1 MKERASGST
10 APSEG
15 STRARIMAAALR
27 VFATRG
33 FEAAT
38 LKEITLA
45 SQTNVAAIHYHF
57 GSKEVL
63 IQEVLASVAN
73 PINRMRLELLNSVPE
88 GPERTLV
95 HVVRSLVAPPIRLSL
110 DSTGDAR
117 LLTRLLLQARA
128 LPSEFTSTTIFAQYD
143 ATAQHFVQ
151 ALMHATPGLSHE
163 DAYWRYAFAIGA
175 MHYIVSESEAG
186 HHRLQRISSGA
197 CDTSDSDAILSQL
210 VAFVVAGFQ
219 ARTPSPA
226 APST

>member
-1 MKERASGST
+1 
-10 APSEG
+10 
-15 STRARIMAAALR
+15 MAAALR

-38 LKEITLA
+38 LKEITLT

-73 PINRMRLELLNSVPE
+73 PINSLRLELLNSVPE

-95 HVVRSLVAPPIRLSL
+95 HVVRSLVAPPIQLSL

-143 ATAQHFVQ
+143 ATAQHFVR
-151 ALMHATPGLSHE
+151 ALMAATPGLSQQ

-175 MHYIVSESEAG
+175 MHYIVSESDAG
-186 HHRLQRISSGA
+186 HHRLQRISGGV
-197 CDTSDSDAILSQL
+197 CDTSDPDAILSQL

-219 ARTPSPA
+219 ASTPSPVEPNA
-226 APST
+226 QGHRVEPLHLL

>member
-1 MKERASGST
+1 MAGQSDEALT
-10 APSEG
+10 PPEG
-15 STRARIMAAALR
+15 STRAKIIAAALR

-38 LKEITLA
+38 LKEITSA

-63 IQEVLASVAN
+63 IQEVLVSVAN
-73 PINRMRLELLNSVPE
+73 PINRLRLELLESVPE
-88 GPERTLV
+88 AARTLE
-95 HVVRSLVAPPIRLSL
+95 HVVRALVIPPIRLSL
-110 DSTGDAR
+110 DATGDAR

-128 LPSEFTSTTIFAQYD
+128 LPSELTSTTIFAQYD
-143 ATAQHFVQ
+143 ATAQHFIR
-151 ALMHATPGLSHE
+151 ALMDVTPGLSRQ

-186 HHRLQRISSGA
+186 HHRLQRISGGL
-197 CDTSDSDAILSQL
+197 CDTDDPDAIARQL

-219 ARTPSPA
+219 AATT
-226 APST
+226 AP